1 MDQKFVDME
10 IEQLRST
17 LRSNEQ
23 KHSSQGSFKWSDF
36 GKNPGRKALI
46 IGIVLAALNH
56 ITGSYALLN
65 YTSSIFEASGSIIS
79 ANESALIVGIIQL
92 IGMWWLRVIV

>member
-1 MDQKFVDME
+1 ME
-10 IEQLRST
+10 VERLRGT
-17 LRSNEQ
+17 LQNTEH

-36 GKNPGRKALI
+36 TKNPGRKALI

-65 YTSSIFEASGSIIS
+65 YTSIIFEASGSIIS
-79 ANESALIVGIIQL
+79 ANESSLIVGIIQL
-92 IGMWWLRVIV
+92 IGMYNVHI